1 MRDLEGMKPI
11 ELSKEIGC
19 SHQEALQILRT
30 IQNDLSQV
38 NDNPHLANNN
48 AESVANAETNF
59 NTFGFQP
66 NKTRDLIEGQTA
78 FSLLEKE
85 VDSTPIITFNQA
97 IDDMLGGGVACGK
110 LTEFCGV
117 PGIGKTQMG
126 IQLAV
131 NVHIPKAFGGSE
143 GECIYID
150 TEGSFMVERV
160 VEMATALVKHLE
172 AVSQA
177 NEGMQMT
184 LTVEHILDHIY
195 YFRVHDH
202 IEQIALINTLPLFIE
217 SHPNVKL
224 LVIDSITFH
233 FRHDFEDMRVRTRLL
248 NQMAG
253 QLTSMAAKNSMA
265 VVVINQV
272 TTKMEGNTVSL
283 VPALGETWAHA
294 CTERITL
301 QWAPTGT
308 ANSNGTEC
316 RIARL
321 VKSSSQRAQA
331 VPYQITPEGIRNFD
345 APASNVNNE

>member
-1 MRDLEGMKPI
+1 M
-11 ELSKEIGC
+11 
-19 SHQEALQILRT
+19 A
-30 IQNDLSQV
+30 
-38 NDNPHLANNN
+38 
-48 AESVANAETNF
+48 
-59 NTFGFQP
+59 
-66 NKTRDLIEGQTA
+66 
-78 FSLLEKE
+78 
-85 VDSTPIITFNQA
+85 
-97 IDDMLGGGVACGK
+97 
-110 LTEFCGV
+110 
-117 PGIGKTQMG
+117 
-126 IQLAV
+126 
-131 NVHIPKAFGGSE
+131 
-143 GECIYID
+143 D

-202 IEQIALINTLPLFIE
+202 IEQIALINTLLSFLE

-253 QLTSMAAKNSMA
+253 QLTSMAARNNMA

-301 QWAPTGT
+301 QWSPGGT
-308 ANSNGTEC
+308 VNSNSTEC

-345 APASNVNNE
+345 TSSSNVNNE